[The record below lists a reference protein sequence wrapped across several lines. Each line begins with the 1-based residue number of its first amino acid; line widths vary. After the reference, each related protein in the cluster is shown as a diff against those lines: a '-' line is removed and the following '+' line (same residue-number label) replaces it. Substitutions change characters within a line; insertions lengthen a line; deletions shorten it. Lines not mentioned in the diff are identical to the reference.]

1 MRHGAQMPERRAVA
15 ELSRGLSTAFVDN
28 RRELSGDTRTGLGS
42 SGRVAPRVGA
52 WVAWVE
58 TADGPVQAAFLRTA
72 AGTGATATRSRNS
85 LPDLKCG
92 TYFPGTCTDS
102 PDFGLRPKRGGR

>member
-52 WVAWVE
+52 WVE
-58 TADGPVQAAFLRTA
+58 TFLPHRPQAMARVGSQPSGNDCACHEGGLTNPRTSGSEQA
-72 AGTGATATRSRNS
+72 VGERYHFSE
-85 LPDLKCG
+85 P
-92 TYFPGTCTDS
+92 
-102 PDFGLRPKRGGR
+102 

>member
-1 MRHGAQMPERRAVA
+1 MRHGAQMPERRVVA
-15 ELSRGLSTAFVDN
+15 ELSRGLSTASVDKRPYFVHKPGQSHCPVS
-28 RRELSGDTRTGLGS
+28 LA
-42 SGRVAPRVGA
+42 GRA
-52 WVAWVE
+52 
-58 TADGPVQAAFLRTA
+58 TNADSPVQAAFLRTA
-72 AGTGATATRSRNS
+72 AGTGATATRSRKS